1 MVRGGCSGG
10 KLSKVE
16 LRAAFDAWAHA
27 EAGLTFQDL
36 ASYTQQELVRLQL
49 GWLIREQP
57 DAEQGPSGMGG
68 RRAEFRRRH
77 RERREEVFG
86 DLGIH

>member
-1 MVRGGCSGG
+1 VVRGGRPRG

-27 EAGLTFQDL
+27 EAGLTFQEL

-57 DAEQGPSGMGG
+57 GAEQGSSGLAG

-77 RERREEVFG
+77 RERRGEVFG